1 MSDDTKE
8 GEILPAVRTNSSAVA
23 APLTSERMRRSNPSG
38 VVDSAVTRFVAG
50 LRQRANQALA
60 ADAHARADY
69 FDAVGRVAKSFIGMN
84 QALDEV
90 RELEAILA
98 LDRIERS
105 ASREERKLDIDHR
118 RKLAENQRKQELVE
132 AERGAFTSEQ
142 GLENQ
147 KRLKELNLEI
157 WQKRKEAEQ
166 LDAESIAAKL
176 RGDGGPEKKKSRN
189 LVEELQTQAEKLEKE
204 ILEAEADGKDSGGD
218 RMALAELRAMIA
230 RLRGR

>member
-1 MSDDTKE
+1 
-8 GEILPAVRTNSSAVA
+8 
-23 APLTSERMRRSNPSG
+23 
-38 VVDSAVTRFVAG
+38 
-50 LRQRANQALA
+50 
-60 ADAHARADY
+60 
-69 FDAVGRVAKSFIGMN
+69 
-84 QALDEV
+84 
-90 RELEAILA
+90 
-98 LDRIERS
+98 
-105 ASREERKLDIDHR
+105 
-118 RKLAENQRKQELVE
+118 
-132 AERGAFTSEQ
+132 
-142 GLENQ
+142 
-147 KRLKELNLEI
+147 LEI